1 MSSTVI
7 GKNKTKIRKYFLGA
21 AFLLIGLL
29 IAIGPQTIFAVCPK
43 DPDSMAMACYYT
55 ARISVGIGT
64 VIAALGLIQLV
75 IRNNGFGSGI
85 STAEL
90 LLGILILLV
99 PTILVGVC
107 KGEHMHCHSVTL
119 PALIILGVLLI
130 VLSVTDIV
138 IGFVGRNKRNTHEK

>member
-7 GKNKTKIRKYFLGA
+7 GNNKTKIRKYFLGA

-107 KGEHMHCHSVTL
+107 KGEHMHCHSATL